1 MSCHTTFVSPIPLLS
16 SPPLFSPNSFSH
28 CPRIPPFSLR
38 GFCVHTH
45 IAYEQEWRP
54 RDVPP
59 PPPPLFLGVNDR
71 EGIESKG
78 GRENFMQI
86 RQREK
91 GVEGR
96 MKRERET
103 SCFFSSRSACYN
115 NRILFRVRI
124 SQIVRTRRGGEGAT
138 SEKSNGLPM

>member
-1 MSCHTTFVSPIPLLS
+1 
-16 SPPLFSPNSFSH
+16 
-28 CPRIPPFSLR
+28 
-38 GFCVHTH
+38 
-45 IAYEQEWRP
+45 
-54 RDVPP
+54 
-59 PPPPLFLGVNDR
+59 
-71 EGIESKG
+71 
-78 GRENFMQI
+78 MQI

-96 MKRERET
+96 MERERET